1 MSILF
6 QNLRI
11 VDVEYMPEEDDAKST
26 VQLGIESDC
35 PFHLATTTAIPYVA
49 EVIVQVD
56 IPMHDGSSL
65 AEAIE
70 EARARAWS
78 LAR

>member
-11 VDVEYMPEEDDAKST
+11 VDVEYMAEEDDAKST
-26 VQLGIESDC
+26 VQLGIEFDC

-49 EVIVQVD
+49 EVIEQID
-56 IPMHDGSSL
+56 IPMHNGGSL
-65 AEAIE
+65 ADAIE
-70 EARARAWS
+70 AARDRA
-78 LAR
+78 LAPAA